1 VCLALFVAFWL
12 QLDNPFW
19 AGASA
24 SVVCQPQLG
33 ASLRK
38 GWFRMVGTAVGA
50 IVIVTLTGCFPQDRI
65 GFLGLLALWCSFC
78 AFAAT
83 LLRNFASYSAALA
96 GYTAAIIASNNLGA
110 TGGASSDVFLLAVTR
125 ASEICI
131 GIACAGVVL
140 AATDL
145 GGAQRRLAESFANLA
160 AEIMGRFGRMLDLE
174 EAQLPDT
181 EADRRDFVR
190 RVIALDPDIDQALA
204 ESSHVRPLQSRT
216 ATKRRREIRPF
227 LITLAAVTL
236 AGLLGWAMWG
246 VYMEAPW
253 TRNATVRAYVV
264 TMAPEVAGR
273 IVELRVVDNQYVR
286 KGDLLLVID
295 PTNYRIAVSQSE
307 AAMQQA
313 QANVQN
319 IEAQM
324 TVQQAQINASQAQLQ
339 QGQAA
344 LVFARQQAERYQTLA
359 KDGWGTVQN
368 AQQFTSQLHQQEA
381 AVQSAQ
387 ESLNQTLRQAE
398 TLKAQ
403 RLSAEAGLAQ
413 AKAQLNQAEV
423 NLERARIL
431 APVDGYVTNLLAQLG
446 DYVNVGVNT
455 ISLVDADS
463 FWVDGY
469 FEETNLAP
477 IRVGD
482 PAQIKLMGHHQIV
495 RGHVDSI
502 ARAINVANAQP
513 NSQGVATV
521 NPIFTWVRLAQRI
534 PVRIHIDEV
543 PPNVI
548 LSAGMTATVEIQNQ
562 GRAPAK

>member
-1 VCLALFVAFWL
+1 MTIAEVT
-12 QLDNPFW
+12 
-19 AGASA
+19 SKR
-24 SVVCQPQLG
+24 SE
-33 ASLRK
+33 
-38 GWFRMVGTAVGA
+38 TADDHDETV
-50 IVIVTLTGCFPQDRI
+50 PSPPPESR
-65 GFLGLLALWCSFC
+65 
-78 AFAAT
+78 
-83 LLRNFASYSAALA
+83 
-96 GYTAAIIASNNLGA
+96 
-110 TGGASSDVFLLAVTR
+110 AVTR
-125 ASEICI
+125 
-131 GIACAGVVL
+131 
-140 AATDL
+140 
-145 GGAQRRLAESFANLA
+145 RRIETGP
-160 AEIMGRFGRMLDLE
+160 I
-174 EAQLPDT
+174 
-181 EADRRDFVR
+181 
-190 RVIALDPDIDQALA
+190 
-204 ESSHVRPLQSRT
+204 
-216 ATKRRREIRPF
+216 
-227 LITLAAVTL
+227 LITLAAVAL
-236 AGLLGWAMWG
+236 AGLLGWAMWD
-246 VYMEAPW
+246 VYMGAPW
-253 TRNATVRAYVV
+253 TRDATVRAYVV

-273 IVELRVVDNQYVR
+273 IVELHVVDNKYIR

-295 PTNYRIAVSQSE
+295 PTNFRIAISQAE

-319 IEAQM
+319 IDAQM
-324 TVQQAQINASQAQLQ
+324 NVQQAQINANQAQLRL
-339 QGQAA
+339 GRAA
-344 LVFARQQAERYQTLA
+344 LEFAQQQAERYQKLA
-359 KDGWGTVQN
+359 KDGFGTVQN

-381 AVQSAQ
+381 TVQSAQ
-387 ESLNQTLRQAE
+387 ENLNQALRQVE
-398 TLKAQ
+398 SLKAQ

-413 AKAQLNQAEV
+413 AKAQLNQAQV
-423 NLERARIL
+423 NLERTRIL

-482 PAQIKLMGHHQIV
+482 PAQIKLMGRDQIV

-543 PPNVI
+543 PPGVV
-548 LSAGMTATVEIQNQ
+548 LTAGMTATVEIHDR